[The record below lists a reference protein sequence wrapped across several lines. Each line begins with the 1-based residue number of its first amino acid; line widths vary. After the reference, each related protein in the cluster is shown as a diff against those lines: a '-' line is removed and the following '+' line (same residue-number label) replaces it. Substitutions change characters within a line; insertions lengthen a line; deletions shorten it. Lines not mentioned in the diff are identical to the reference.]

1 MLINCPLCR
10 RGKPQKIESIMVSD
24 LVKLYTKM
32 FSKDISEEFGEHD
45 EIGFYSCEECGLKY
59 FYPAITGSEKF
70 YELLQRFDWYYLDEK
85 SEYDYAI
92 QFIKKS
98 DSVLEIGCGKGA
110 FAKKIKTIK
119 YTGLE
124 ASNSA
129 IKMAEREGIH
139 VLNEP
144 IQEHANNYQESY
156 DVVCFFQVLEH
167 VSDLYDF
174 LSSSIKCVKPD
185 GLLIV
190 SVPSADSFISLTV
203 NNILNTP
210 PHHITW
216 WTDKSLHSISDIFGI
231 ELVKLEHEKLAD
243 IHRGWY
249 ASTVTLNAINAVL
262 KRSPKLIDISISG
275 RIISKFAW
283 ILGQFYV
290 LGIIDTKMRPHGH
303 SVNVVYR
310 KGTNG
315 HR

>member
-1 MLINCPLCR
+1 MDLHCPLCLSNEVIV
-10 RGKPQKIESIMVSD
+10 IERIPIPVLSALYKKMLGGSIV
-24 LVKLYTKM
+24 
-32 FSKDISEEFGEHD
+32 EEFSDCKELD
-45 EIGFYSCEECGLKY
+45 FYSCNACDLK
-59 FYPAITGSEKF
+59 FFHPPLEGSEKF

-85 SEYDYAI
+85 SEYEFTER
-92 QFIKKS
+92 FIKES

-124 ASNSA
+124 SSNSA

-139 VLNEP
+139 VLNES
-144 IQEHANNYQESY
+144 IQEHAKNYQESY
-156 DVVCFFQVLEH
+156 DIVCFSQVLEH
-167 VSDLYDF
+167 VSGLYDF
-174 LSSSIKCVKPD
+174 LRSSISCVKP
-185 GLLIV
+185 GGYLIV

-290 LGIIDTKMRPHGH
+290 LGILDTKMRPHGH